1 MTNGDWIRSM
11 TDEELAEAYAKKV
24 IELAHECGV
33 KLSLKDNGV
42 TREEF
47 DKAVDDL
54 ELIRPYEPTLV
65 KAAWNVFGK
74 SYRYRQQYNEYKAR
88 RRETEL

>member
-1 MTNGDWIRSM
+1 MQLRTTLTLRGSLVLKGN

-54 ELIRPYEPTLV
+54 
-65 KAAWNVFGK
+65 AHA
-74 SYRYRQQYNEYKAR
+74 
-88 RRETEL
+88 